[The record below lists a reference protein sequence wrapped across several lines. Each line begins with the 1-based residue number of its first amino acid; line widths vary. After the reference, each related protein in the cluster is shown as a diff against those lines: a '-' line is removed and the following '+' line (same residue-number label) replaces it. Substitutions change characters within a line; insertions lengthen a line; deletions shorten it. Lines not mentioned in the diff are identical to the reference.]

1 MIKSRKGTLVILV
14 VALVVGIFAPGTAR
28 ALAASGSCEL
38 LQWSGTI
45 PLGGSHIETI
55 TLDLPAGTVV
65 HYELSASVDAVFSV
79 QYFADTQIL
88 LHESLSS
95 TGMSGQFTIAGLG
108 TMFPLPL
115 PGLNQLM
122 VGLLVAANDTTVT
135 LSVTYECGDSAAASA
150 VWGPACPAVLDGRI
164 NADSSQD
171 CSAPVAVFPKQG
183 GFEIYDPAAGAGL
196 PVLAVSYGQIM
207 NAGAPTDQN
216 VLLGEGVLSS
226 GQTVQLY
233 RLTTGEFSLFTAY
246 PDGKP
251 YIIVWATGASDLYH
265 YAG

>member
-1 MIKSRKGTLVILV
+1 MLKSRKGYLVILV
-14 VALVVGIFAPGTAR
+14 VALVLGVLAPGTSH
-28 ALAASGSCEL
+28 ALAASGLCEL
-38 LQWSGTI
+38 LQWSG
-45 PLGGSHIETI
+45 PVAMGSSHMEML

-65 HYELSASVDAVFSV
+65 HYDLNADAEALFMV
-79 QYFADTQIL
+79 QYFASAQIL
-88 LHESLSS
+88 LHDAISA
-95 TGMSGQFTIAGLG
+95 TGMSGQFTIAGSG
-108 TMFPLPL
+108 ISVPLPL
-115 PGLNQLM
+115 PGLDQLV
-122 VGLLVAANDTTVT
+122 VGVLSTLTDATVT
-135 LSVTYECGDSAAASA
+135 LSVTYECGDAVSAA
-150 VWGPACPAVLDGRI
+150 WGPACAAVLDGRI
-164 NADSSQD
+164 NADPAQD

-183 GFEIYDPAAGAGL
+183 GFEIYEPAAGAGA

-233 RLTTGEFSLFTAY
+233 RLMTGEFSLFTAY